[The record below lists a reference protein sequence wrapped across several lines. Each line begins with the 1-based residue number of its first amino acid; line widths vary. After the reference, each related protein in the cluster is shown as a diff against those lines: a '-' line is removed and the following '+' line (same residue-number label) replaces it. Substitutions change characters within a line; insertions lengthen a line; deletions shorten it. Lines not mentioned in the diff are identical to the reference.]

1 MVKILDFGIAKVTEP
16 QSGGEALTQAGVIFG
31 TPEYL
36 SPEQALG
43 EAVDARADIYAAG
56 VILYEML
63 AGRRPF
69 ESEDKVKI
77 ISMHLAHAPPRD
89 PRRQPDRRCVRRRS
103 SR

>member
-1 MVKILDFGIAKVTEP
+1 M
-16 QSGGEALTQAGVIFG
+16 IFG

-69 ESEDKVKI
+69 EIEDKVKI
-77 ISMHLAHAPPRD
+77 ISMHLAHAHRKEMPTIPLKDHFAFTNLLRGVNARNVAD
-89 PRRQPDRRCVRRRS
+89 QVWVTLL
-103 SR
+103 